1 MRRPKRRK
9 LNTIIC
15 TSIRLLLVAQIRLQA
30 SQPFTSTALV
40 KTVLILHLGVLV
52 LHKLLTVRGLRER
65 CNWAYA
71 RLMGTICKH
80 EAYMARVAVAVA
92 AAAAAV
98 MVRTILK
105 D

>member
-9 LNTIIC
+9 LNTIVRI
-15 TSIRLLLVAQIRLQA
+15 SIRLLLVAQIRLQA
-30 SQPFTSTALV
+30 SQPFTSIALI

-71 RLMGTICKH
+71 RLMGTICEH
-80 EAYMARVAVAVA
+80 EAYMSRVAVA
-92 AAAAAV
+92 AAAV
-98 MVRTILK
+98 MIRTIFLK